1 MRIYTFYSLTRVTIL
16 LLVLMRVNLVF
27 AGTTGK
33 VKGHIYDKQTREAL
47 IGVNVWLDGT
57 SLGAATD
64 VEGFYII
71 LNIPPGKYNLK
82 VSYISYTT
90 EIVEVQIN
98 VDLTTTQ
105 DFNLSAATIGVEEII
120 IVADIPVV
128 KMDQTNTSANMNAEQ
143 IDELP
148 VQELKDLIQ
157 LQAGVVLD
165 TRGGVHIRGG
175 RSSEVAYLVD
185 GVPIS
190 DQFSTE
196 GGSLIDLES
205 GNIQ

>member
-1 MRIYTFYSLTRVTIL
+1 MRLDIFYSLTIVTIL
-16 LLVLMRVNLVF
+16 LIVLMSVDLVF

-33 VKGHIYDKQTREAL
+33 VKGHIYDKQTGEAL

-90 EIVEVQIN
+90 EIVEVQVN

-105 DFNLSAATIGVEEII
+105 SFNLSAATIGVEEII
-120 IVADIPVV
+120 VIADIPVV

-148 VQELKDLIQ
+148 VQELNDLIQ
-157 LQAGVVLD
+157 LQAGVVID

-196 GGSLIDLES
+196 GGSLINIES
-205 GNIQ
+205 GN